1 MSTPIGFDKLFNADS
16 FDKGTE
22 KIAQYIQRIS
32 DQIAI
37 AEVAAEDLTRI
48 IGKELKKE
56 IASLSSTS
64 KSLSKDMQDMA
75 NKMQTFK
82 TTTSNTKKVISDYE
96 KENEK
101 LRKELE
107 RLKTAQENVGKET
120 KKTGISLKGLSQNL
134 LGVASGAALVYS
146 GIRVLKEQLV
156 LAIKST
162 MKFEQ
167 AMKEVE
173 AISRS
178 SSAQIQ
184 ALRENA
190 NKLGAS
196 TEKTAIQVAG
206 LQKELAKLGFTSSE
220 IIAAS
225 SAIVNL
231 STATGEDLAGSARVA
246 AATLRAFGLDATE
259 MIRVVDV
266 MAGSFVR
273 SGLDLEKFR
282 ESMKLLA
289 PIAKGTNV
297 DLETSTAALS
307 KLADAGLSGSMA
319 GTALRNLF
327 SELSDSSSN
336 LSKFLGYT
344 IKSSDD
350 LTRAFKDL
358 SAKGVDLEK
367 ANGLVDVRAKSAFF
381 ILMDQAQAV
390 ENLAKEYKS
399 LTGESEKLANIMR
412 DTLVNDVEIANSAFD
427 ALRRNLVEGSTGEMR
442 TATQAI
448 TTMVEALR
456 LLSEGY
462 LYTNSTLGELLQGL
476 IKLGGILN
484 PINNYLN
491 MMKIIGID
499 LVSMWEDFE
508 IETSNARDAFQEGE
522 WLKKASGDLDAIN
535 KAIKDAKF
543 DTLVNEYNKLSA
555 STQKTAKDTVRLNQ
569 IEKELLFQYGETA
582 LAVDKVTG
590 KSFLNIAAIER
601 TIARSEQEAVTIQN
615 TNKERLKEIDNK
627 ITLHRETVKALN
639 LGGEWNKA
647 LALELQSSYEINRL
661 LIEKRVILDTLGESL
676 ENVADTSKNGW
687 SVYTEGASTAMSYA
701 EFLRKEEEKSKIALE
716 EKASKQKEAN
726 KILEERIRLEG
737 RLSEERIKLQIA
749 ELEQLQKGENDP
761 ATQIA
766 LEQELVSKKI
776 QLAQAKL
783 STDLEILDT
792 LYKEDKNYLL
802 KRKLLFQEFVKESK
816 DISYD
821 YVNTVDKMM
830 EDSVKITDSNY
841 EKVLKEGEKIFLAGI
856 KNRED
861 AVAQGQEDEE
871 QRLKE
876 AEEKKQAIV
885 KASAQV
891 LSDLSTAFFDTRQ
904 NQRDIELQKIDE
916 WEQSKIRLAGDN
928 EEAKLRIEQEAE
940 RRRRAIKNKQAQDNK
955 KEAMFQIAINTAQG
969 VMATIGKGGFFASP
983 LAMIVAA
990 IGAAQLA
997 IVAAKPVPQFAKGT
1011 DDSPE
1016 GFAEVGERGRELIK
1030 DGKTGKWSLTPN
1042 SSTVTYLTKHS
1053 QVITNAETERILA
1066 QDHNSKAD
1074 GYLSGK
1080 TKQSSSQQIDYG
1092 KIGQEVGKQLTNI
1105 PINITNFDQD
1115 GVTKYVMRRSSKITR
1130 LNKRY

>member
-1 MSTPIGFDKLFNADS
+1 
-16 FDKGTE
+16 
-22 KIAQYIQRIS
+22 
-32 DQIAI
+32 
-37 AEVAAEDLTRI
+37 
-48 IGKELKKE
+48 
-56 IASLSSTS
+56 
-64 KSLSKDMQDMA
+64 
-75 NKMQTFK
+75 
-82 TTTSNTKKVISDYE
+82 
-96 KENEK
+96 
-101 LRKELE
+101 
-107 RLKTAQENVGKET
+107 
-120 KKTGISLKGLSQNL
+120 
-134 LGVASGAALVYS
+134 
-146 GIRVLKEQLV
+146 
-156 LAIKST
+156 
-162 MKFEQ
+162 
-167 AMKEVE
+167 
-173 AISRS
+173 
-178 SSAQIQ
+178 
-184 ALRENA
+184 
-190 NKLGAS
+190 
-196 TEKTAIQVAG
+196 
-206 LQKELAKLGFTSSE
+206 
-220 IIAAS
+220 
-225 SAIVNL
+225 
-231 STATGEDLAGSARVA
+231 
-246 AATLRAFGLDATE
+246 
-259 MIRVVDV
+259 
-266 MAGSFVR
+266 
-273 SGLDLEKFR
+273 
-282 ESMKLLA
+282 
-289 PIAKGTNV
+289 
-297 DLETSTAALS
+297 
-307 KLADAGLSGSMA
+307 
-319 GTALRNLF
+319 
-327 SELSDSSSN
+327 
-336 LSKFLGYT
+336 
-344 IKSSDD
+344 
-350 LTRAFKDL
+350 
-358 SAKGVDLEK
+358 
-367 ANGLVDVRAKSAFF
+367 
-381 ILMDQAQAV
+381 
-390 ENLAKEYKS
+390 
-399 LTGESEKLANIMR
+399 
-412 DTLVNDVEIANSAFD
+412 
-427 ALRRNLVEGSTGEMR
+427 
-442 TATQAI
+442 
-448 TTMVEALR
+448 
-456 LLSEGY
+456 
-462 LYTNSTLGELLQGL
+462 
-476 IKLGGILN
+476 
-484 PINNYLN
+484 
-491 MMKIIGID
+491 
-499 LVSMWEDFE
+499 
-508 IETSNARDAFQEGE
+508 
-522 WLKKASGDLDAIN
+522 
-535 KAIKDAKF
+535 
-543 DTLVNEYNKLSA
+543 
-555 STQKTAKDTVRLNQ
+555 
-569 IEKELLFQYGETA
+569 
-582 LAVDKVTG
+582 
-590 KSFLNIAAIER
+590 
-601 TIARSEQEAVTIQN
+601 
-615 TNKERLKEIDNK
+615 
-627 ITLHRETVKALN
+627 
-639 LGGEWNKA
+639 
-647 LALELQSSYEINRL
+647 
-661 LIEKRVILDTLGESL
+661 
-676 ENVADTSKNGW
+676 
-687 SVYTEGASTAMSYA
+687 
-701 EFLRKEEEKSKIALE
+701 
-716 EKASKQKEAN
+716 
-726 KILEERIRLEG
+726 LEG